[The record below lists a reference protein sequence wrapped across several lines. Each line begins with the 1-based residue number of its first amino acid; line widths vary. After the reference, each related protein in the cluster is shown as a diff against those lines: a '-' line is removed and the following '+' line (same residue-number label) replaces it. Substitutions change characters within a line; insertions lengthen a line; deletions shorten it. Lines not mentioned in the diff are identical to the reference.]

1 MGEWTHYRR
10 RLRGTVASSA
20 APYGYTLVIWT
31 SGAVAAHIRGIPD
44 SGHALMFA
52 AGAIL
57 AFAAVG
63 LMAFG
68 QPAHVLASPEER
80 QIELWGAFHLPVV
93 GAAVGIA
100 GGFAHFVHNSIAAWF
115 LVGLFATSTYLLVN
129 ALQYMLAERRV
140 RRRLSPAGGAQL
152 PSPAETLDDQT

>member
-10 RLRGTVASSA
+10 RLRGSVASSA

-31 SGAVAAHIRGIPD
+31 SGAVTAHFQGNPD
-44 SGHALMFA
+44 SEHALIFA
-52 AGAIL
+52 AGAVL

-68 QPAHVLASPEER
+68 KPEHVLVSPEER

-93 GAAVGIA
+93 GAALAIA
-100 GGFAHFVHNSIAAWF
+100 TLIAHVVEYAIVAWF
-115 LVGLFATSTYLLVN
+115 LVGLFATATYLLVI
-129 ALQYMLAERRV
+129 ALQYMVAERRV
-140 RRRLSPAGGAQL
+140 SPPPGA
-152 PSPAETLDDQT
+152 AEVPVVVAEGLDDQT